1 MEFTKYCQE
10 LVRLLQTSLLN
21 LTESKIRRL
30 RHSLLVIMKL
40 PPICISFVPISLKG
54 LLKIM
59 LLFSACHVEIPHGSG
74 HTGYGSLDQH
84 PANWQVHTVPVLID
98 GVFLFFFAY
107 MGWLF
112 PAVKNPV
119 FAIIYLLLLNRSD
132 SEILG
137 YALDTLYNIICNDEE
152 EEQGTDFLLP
162 WKKKWIVIE
171 ISLIGFN
178 FFNHCLPGD

>member
-84 PANWQVHTVPVLID
+84 PANWQVHTVPVLM
-98 GVFLFFFAY
+98 VFFCLFFCIHGLTLSGCEKSCVCYHLSSFIKQV
-107 MGWLF
+107 WLR
-112 PAVKNPV
+112 NPWIRFGHTV
-119 FAIIYLLLLNRSD
+119 QHHLQRWRRGARYWLSV
-132 SEILG
+132 
-137 YALDTLYNIICNDEE
+137 TMEE
-152 EEQGTDFLLP
+152 EMNCNWNQFDWF
-162 WKKKWIVIE
+162 
-171 ISLIGFN
+171 
-178 FFNHCLPGD
+178 